1 MKKEFI
7 IDIQYGNIYGE
18 GNGETVILKGDYLY
32 ENNNY
37 VENLVISIKDENDN
51 IEEHKIKASGYNF
64 KVFIGKFSSSDS
76 DDIYIYGKKDKSGEN
91 LVNGENFSS
100 NIIKVDLIY
109 DLENQLINL
118 LVYEKILE
126 NNNSKAFNKTN
137 TLISLKNNKINVIDK
152 YSTVSDKSIL
162 NKIEENN
169 IKAKILDKLPKDATF
184 ISFDK
189 FGGNNELIIKDI
201 DGDGIDEI
209 ICGYV
214 SKKVQYISVFREKGG
229 KINLLDTILGEGYDI
244 SDLIIEKLNPRSRNN
259 IIIGWK
265 VASIWSH
272 LDILEFKENKFKN
285 RVSFFGTGGG
295 HYIISGFDR
304 RKGVFNKESE
314 GDHE

>member
-91 LVNGENFSS
+91 LVNIIYKYNKGKLIELFNGENFSS

-162 NKIEENN
+162 NKI
-169 IKAKILDKLPKDATF
+169 
-184 ISFDK
+184 
-189 FGGNNELIIKDI
+189 
-201 DGDGIDEI
+201 
-209 ICGYV
+209 
-214 SKKVQYISVFREKGG
+214 
-229 KINLLDTILGEGYDI
+229 
-244 SDLIIEKLNPRSRNN
+244 
-259 IIIGWK
+259 
-265 VASIWSH
+265 
-272 LDILEFKENKFKN
+272 
-285 RVSFFGTGGG
+285 
-295 HYIISGFDR
+295 
-304 RKGVFNKESE
+304 
-314 GDHE
+314 